1 MFRTYRDL
9 YRAPGTIGFSLAGLL
24 ARITISTV
32 GLGIVLL
39 ISGLHGR
46 YALAGAVAATY
57 SLVAAIVAPRLG
69 RLTDRHGQSRILAVC
84 TLLLCAGVAALLA
97 GVVLGASD
105 WVLFPAAA
113 LSGCGNASV
122 GALVRARWA
131 RIYGGTDRLHAAYS
145 LESVIDEVVF
155 MAGPILVTLLV
166 TQVSP
171 IAGLLVVVAI
181 ATIGMLALAAQR
193 GTEPAP
199 VPSEGGR
206 AGTVL
211 RLRPMRVL
219 AVIWLGAGCLLGSI
233 EVVTIAYVSQ
243 LGHRGLTGFLLAGW
257 ALGSALAGLVYGA
270 LKLRASRR
278 RRLAIGIVAM
288 WLVTFLL
295 LLPLSL
301 PALAVVLFISGL
313 TIAPTL
319 VTGFGMVEAVVPRSR
334 LTEGMTWA
342 STSLNLGA
350 TAGTAIA
357 GWAVDHLGSQLAYTT
372 SLAGGAVAMVAATV
386 GWRWLRADRDT

>member
-1 MFRTYRDL
+1 
-9 YRAPGTIGFSLAGLL
+9 
-24 ARITISTV
+24 
-32 GLGIVLL
+32 
-39 ISGLHGR
+39 
-46 YALAGAVAATY
+46 
-57 SLVAAIVAPRLG
+57 
-69 RLTDRHGQSRILAVC
+69 
-84 TLLLCAGVAALLA
+84 
-97 GVVLGASD
+97 
-105 WVLFPAAA
+105 
-113 LSGCGNASV
+113 
-122 GALVRARWA
+122 
-131 RIYGGTDRLHAAYS
+131 
-145 LESVIDEVVF
+145 
-155 MAGPILVTLLV
+155 
-166 TQVSP
+166 
-171 IAGLLVVVAI
+171 
-181 ATIGMLALAAQR
+181 
-193 GTEPAP
+193 
-199 VPSEGGR
+199 
-206 AGTVL
+206 
-211 RLRPMRVL
+211 MRVL

-243 LGHRGLTGFLLAGW
+243 LGYRGLTGFLLAGW

-270 LKLRASRR
+270 LELRASRR
-278 RRLAIGIVAM
+278 RRLAIGIVTM

-372 SLAGGAVAMVAATV
+372 SLAGGAVAVVAVGV
-386 GWRWLRADRDT
+386 GWRWLRAERDT